1 MFDNHNI
8 PQYKF
13 VTDDDGEL
21 VKDIVILRT
30 EILNED
36 ANKYGFEIKKNIGV
50 GDMISGI
57 KRPRA
62 YKEYLNESNIILIN
76 NVYMKDFELFNYDM
90 LHLLKFQLWILQY

>member
-36 ANKYGFEIKKNIGV
+36 ANKYGFEINK
-50 GDMISGI
+50 
-57 KRPRA
+57 
-62 YKEYLNESNIILIN
+62 IL
-76 NVYMKDFELFNYDM
+76 ELV
-90 LHLLKFQLWILQY
+90 I

>member
-1 MFDNHNI
+1 
-8 PQYKF
+8 
-13 VTDDDGEL
+13 
-21 VKDIVILRT
+21 
-30 EILNED
+30 
-36 ANKYGFEIKKNIGV
+36 
-50 GDMISGI
+50 MISGI